1 MEDRDFVVPA
11 PDVPVPA
18 GAAVPSAV
26 RPNPIPRWLAIVEVV
41 AVSGIPT
48 QLIVAIVL
56 MFVTNM
62 RIFDETSQGFTLEFI
77 ATLMLVDT
85 ALIAVLI
92 RVFLELSGED
102 SKSVFIGRKPVWG
115 EVWRGLAFLP
125 VVMIGVTVVVLT
137 LRTLVPSLH
146 TVKTNPLEQY
156 MNHPFDGAIFLV
168 VVVLG
173 AGVKEE
179 LQRAFILHRFDQAL
193 GGMRLGLGVTSVVF
207 GLLHA
212 TQGIDASIGI
222 GLLGF
227 FWGWLYLK
235 RRSAIMSITNHAGFD
250 ALQVVQGVLSRT
262 LGG

>member
-1 MEDRDFVVPA
+1 MEEREFAVPA

-18 GAAVPSAV
+18 GPAMPIAV
-26 RPNPIPRWLAIVEVV
+26 RPAPIPKWLAILEVV

-48 QLIVAIVL
+48 QLLVAIVL
-56 MFVTNM
+56 MLTTNM
-62 RIFDETSQGFTLEFI
+62 RALDENFQGFTLEFI
-77 ATLMLVDT
+77 ATLMLIDT
-85 ALIAVLI
+85 ALIAILI

-102 SKSVFIGRKPVWG
+102 SRTVFIGRKKVWG

-125 VVMIGVTVVVLT
+125 VVMIGVTVIVLG
-137 LRTLVPSLH
+137 LRALIPSLH

-156 MNHPFDGAIFLV
+156 MNHPFDGAIFMV

-193 GGMRLGLGVTSVVF
+193 GGMRLGLAVTSIVF
-207 GLLHA
+207 GILHA

-222 GLLGF
+222 GLLGL
-227 FWGWLYLK
+227 FWGWLYIR
-235 RRSAIMSITNHAGFD
+235 RRSAVMSIVNHAGFD
-250 ALQVVQGVLSRT
+250 ALQVAQGVLARA